1 MSSADIDRSHRVGK
15 PDNQGHTAVTSR
27 TRHPD
32 IIVKFATYNGRHR
45 QITCA
50 RKSVP
55 PTFIDEVLIKFH
67 S

>member
-1 MSSADIDRSHRVGK
+1 MTSADIDRSYHVGK
-15 PDNQGHTAVTSR
+15 PDNQGHTAATSR
-27 TRHPD
+27 THHPD
-32 IIVKFATYNGRHR
+32 IIVKFATHNGRHR
-45 QITCA
+45 QIACA

>member
-1 MSSADIDRSHRVGK
+1 MTSADINRSHRVGK
-15 PDNQGHTAVTSR
+15 PDNQGHTAATSR

-32 IIVKFATYNGRHR
+32 TIVKFATYNGRHR
-45 QITCA
+45 QIACA

-55 PTFIDEVLIKFH
+55 QKFIDEVLIKFQ